1 MVRVCFPPCK
11 WFKTLRSFNEFAVRC
26 QVTLTTA
33 VFGAAN
39 GVPVLAKLGWMYLN
53 EPRKN
58 LSI

>member
-1 MVRVCFPPCK
+1 MFSSLQMVQNTSQLQRVCLK
-11 WFKTLRSFNEFAVRC
+11 RC